1 MIFLPGQFPCSST
14 TDTTCGTGD
23 DGDAAG
29 MYDGMMFALD
39 RRDEGFDA
47 EWGRRGTQ
55 RGGATISISHRH
67 ICVGCEQ
74 KIIIIFLQAAKE

>member
-1 MIFLPGQFPCSST
+1 
-14 TDTTCGTGD
+14 
-23 DGDAAG
+23 

-67 ICVGCEQ
+67 SCVGFVQ
-74 KIIIIFLQAAKE
+74 KIIIIFLQSGERIKKREKGCVEVEGKKWGSCASI